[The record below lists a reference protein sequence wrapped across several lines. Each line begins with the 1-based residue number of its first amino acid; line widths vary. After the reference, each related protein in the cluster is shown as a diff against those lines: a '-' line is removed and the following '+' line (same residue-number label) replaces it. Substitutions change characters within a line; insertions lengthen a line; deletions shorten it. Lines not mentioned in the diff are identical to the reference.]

1 MTKYSQSSLLLNSDT
16 TRLSRRH
23 WLTGMLTAIATVLVS
38 CSGTPNQSTSDSA
51 QGEGEPIKIG
61 LLQPL
66 TGPVSAAGVAIRD
79 AAEMAVEE
87 VNEAGGIDGRPIE
100 LVIEDTAN
108 DPAQCTSAANKVI
121 SRDQVKAIIGAWG
134 SSCTLAVI
142 PVIQKYEVPLLVETS
157 SSFKITDP
165 DESGN
170 DWTFRLSPPTP
181 LEAWAVRNDLV
192 KTLGFNKVFFL
203 AVNND
208 WGRGAFASY
217 SPYITE
223 QGGEVVGEEYFEQT
237 EVDFKPLLS
246 KVKAAGADSAIVT
259 TSNSQIALI
268 LEQAK
273 TLGIDVKILAT
284 GGSWP
289 DKVEELAGL
298 ESSVGSYHTV
308 FFPGAY
314 NPSVSKAPDQAVAF
328 IKKWEEQGYKF
339 SELGE
344 AGRGYDA
351 VYTMAAALDSLNGD
365 ISPETVRNGLK
376 GVKHKGIMYGDISFG
391 DWQGLINQNVPPV
404 FIGMIEEDGSVDFEV
419 QSK

>member
-1 MTKYSQSSLLLNSDT
+1 MTLSS
-16 TRLSRRH
+16 SRRL
-23 WLTGMLTAIATVLVS
+23 WIPSILATLATSLIVA
-38 CSGTPNQSTSDSA
+38 CSAPPSSEQSVDSSTEA
-51 QGEGEPIKIG
+51 EATTEGEPIKIG

-66 TGPVSAAGVAIRD
+66 TGPVAANGIAIRD
-79 AAEMAVEE
+79 AAVIAVEE
-87 VNEAGGIDGRPIE
+87 INNEGGVDGRPIE
-100 LVIEDTAN
+100 LIIEDTAN
-108 DPAQCTSAANKVI
+108 DPAQCTSAATKVVT
-121 SRDQVKAIIGAWG
+121 RDEVEAIIGAWG

-142 PVIQKYEVPLLVETS
+142 PIIQQYEVPLLVETS

-165 DESGN
+165 EESGN
-170 DWTFRLSPPTP
+170 EWTFRLAPPTP
-181 LEAWAVRNDLV
+181 LEAWAVRDDLV
-192 KTLGFNKVFFL
+192 KTLGFNNVFFL

-208 WGRGAFASY
+208 WGRGAIASY
-217 SPYITE
+217 SPHITE
-223 QGGEVVGEEYFEQT
+223 NGGEIVGEEYFEQA

-273 TLGIDVKILAT
+273 TLGIDLKILAT

-289 DKVEELAGL
+289 EKVVELAGL
-298 ESSVGSYHTV
+298 ESSSGSYHTV

-314 NPSVSKAPDQAVAF
+314 DSSLSKAPDQAAEF
-328 IKKWEEQGYKF
+328 TEKWEEQGYKF

-351 VYTMAAALDSLNGD
+351 VYTMEEALDSLDGD
-365 ISPETVRNGLK
+365 INHETIRDALK
-376 GVKHKGIMYGDISFG
+376 SVKYQGVMYGDISFG

-404 FIGMIEEDGSVDFEV
+404 FIGMVKEDGSVDFVV
-419 QSK
+419 QSE